1 MLLSCRTELTAYY
14 RNSTF
19 SNSQVTLNS
28 FSERC
33 QTCHIACYPSTT
45 HCNIFQTNKIWVNQ
59 SDMPWIILNE
69 SFRQLIW
76 YGSQR
81 KTYLNWN
88 FRPLLTFFCNVTTLF
103 SSLALSPTQFTTFFL
118 DGGSYV
124 FRSLIKSTLLAGKD
138 LWSLVDSEFLFSCST
153 RRLTRE
159 RSELSAN
166 SWDIELKIMGSSKS
180 RSSLFSY
187 LNVLSTGA
195 FNFSLL
201 FCSPF

>member
-1 MLLSCRTELTAYY
+1 MNDSPFGTVPR
-14 RNSTF
+14 
-19 SNSQVTLNS
+19 
-28 FSERC
+28 ERLMW
-33 QTCHIACYPSTT
+33 IKIFA
-45 HCNIFQTNKIWVNQ
+45 HC
-59 SDMPWIILNE
+59 S
-69 SFRQLIW
+69 R
-76 YGSQR
+76 
-81 KTYLNWN
+81 
-88 FRPLLTFFCNVTTLF
+88 FFCNVTTLF

-195 FNFSLL
+195 FLLLVRFVSFLFSFLNFFWQDVLEL
-201 FCSPF
+201 FFCHFPFSFSAIER

>member
-1 MLLSCRTELTAYY
+1 M
-14 RNSTF
+14 
-19 SNSQVTLNS
+19 
-28 FSERC
+28 
-33 QTCHIACYPSTT
+33 P
-45 HCNIFQTNKIWVNQ
+45 
-59 SDMPWIILNE
+59 DMPYSLLPFDDALQYISDKQDMSEPIRYVLDHLDEW
-69 SFRQLIW
+69 QLIW

-81 KTYLNWN
+81 KTYVNWN

-103 SSLALSPTQFTTFFL
+103 SSVALSPTQFTTFFL

-166 SWDIELKIMGSSKS
+166 SWDIEVKSMGSSKS

-187 LNVLSTGA
+187 FHMVRLIFLFFSFLLSNFFLELN
-195 FNFSLL
+195 
-201 FCSPF
+201 

>member
-1 MLLSCRTELTAYY
+1 M
-14 RNSTF
+14 
-19 SNSQVTLNS
+19 
-28 FSERC
+28 
-33 QTCHIACYPSTT
+33 P
-45 HCNIFQTNKIWVNQ
+45 
-59 SDMPWIILNE
+59 DMPYSLLPFDDALQYISDKQDMSEPIRYVLDHLDEWQ
-69 SFRQLIW
+69 FIW

-81 KTYLNWN
+81 KTYVNWN

-103 SSLALSPTQFTTFFL
+103 SSVALSPTQFTTFFL

-195 FNFSLL
+195 FLLVVRFVSFLFSFLNFFGQDVFKLV
-201 FCSPF
+201 FCHFPVSFSAIER

>member
-1 MLLSCRTELTAYY
+1 M
-14 RNSTF
+14 
-19 SNSQVTLNS
+19 
-28 FSERC
+28 
-33 QTCHIACYPSTT
+33 P
-45 HCNIFQTNKIWVNQ
+45 
-59 SDMPWIILNE
+59 DMPYSLLPFDDALQYISDKQDMSEPIRYVLDHLDEW
-69 SFRQLIW
+69 QLIW

-81 KTYLNWN
+81 KTYVNWN
-88 FRPLLTFFCNVTTLF
+88 FRPLLTFFCNVATLF

-138 LWSLVDSEFLFSCST
+138 LLSLVDSEFLFSCST

-201 FCSPF
+201 FFSPF